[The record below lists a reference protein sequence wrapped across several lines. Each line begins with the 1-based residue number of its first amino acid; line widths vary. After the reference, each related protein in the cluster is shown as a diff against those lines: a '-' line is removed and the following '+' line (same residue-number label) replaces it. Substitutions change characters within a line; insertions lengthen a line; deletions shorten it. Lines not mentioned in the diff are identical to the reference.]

1 MARKKQSRAADQTSR
16 ADAAQTTPPPR
27 STPRKESAPTEADE
41 LRISLRDYI
50 LLNLFFDVF
59 CVVQLVLV
67 RLFIR
72 ETRGMYFFFILLML
86 GFLIVSVFD
95 FFYERALDDKLAG
108 SASRS

>member
-16 ADAAQTTPPPR
+16 ADAPQATPAPR
-27 STPRKESAPTEADE
+27 PSPRKESASREAAE
-41 LRISLRDYI
+41 SRIALRDYI

-72 ETRGMYFFFILLML
+72 ETRGMYFFFVMLML

-95 FFYERALDDKLAG
+95 FFYERALDEKLAG
-108 SASRS
+108 GASRS